1 MAAEIVYYN
10 PELLTTPTHIVCPKC
25 HSPTNTNVEV
35 KNTNKTHFFAFLMC
49 LVGCCLCA
57 WLPYTIND
65 CRAVRHYC
73 QKCNRYVG
81 SYKNNY
87 RFC

>member
-1 MAAEIVYYN
+1 MAEMIYYN
-10 PELLTTPTHIVCPKC
+10 DELKAASTHIICPKC
-25 HSPTNTNVEV
+25 QSPTSTNVEV
-35 KNTNKTHFFAFLMC
+35 KNTKTTHMIAFLMC
-49 LVGCCLCA
+49 LVGMCLCA

-65 CRAVRHYC
+65 CRSIRHYC

-81 SYKNNY
+81 NYRGNY